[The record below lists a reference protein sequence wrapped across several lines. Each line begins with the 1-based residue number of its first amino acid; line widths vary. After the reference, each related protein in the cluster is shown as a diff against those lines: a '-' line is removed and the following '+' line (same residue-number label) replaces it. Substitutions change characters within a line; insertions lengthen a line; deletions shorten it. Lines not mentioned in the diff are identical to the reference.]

1 MSPIGIRGSAQ
12 RFTEF
17 ASRQLTTLFK
27 FMPTMASS
35 MGLHAYD
42 GMVPDFTKENIEAR
56 VEELNRALAELEEI
70 DPADFDADLNLDYHL
85 LRQGLQ
91 TERFRLGELREHT
104 YNPLFI
110 FWMVDVMN
118 YIKRDY
124 APPEE
129 RITKLVEYEL
139 QVPKLIEQTKAA
151 LELPLAH
158 PHLQIAIQMCTGQ
171 VKYMREDFPR
181 TVAEQLGEH
190 EPLLAEFNEANGKA
204 VEALESYLNFL
215 TEQMPHARPDFG
227 IGAEMFSRMLAV
239 NELVDL
245 PLEYILE
252 VGRANLEAN
261 KAAYIET
268 AHEIEPAM
276 DVREVALMM
285 STDHPTK
292 ETLIPDAADMLEEL
306 RDFIIE
312 SDLVTVPSEVRCKV
326 VETPPFLRWGF
337 AFMDSPGPF
346 EEKATDAY
354 YYVTPVEEE
363 WTEQQAEEWLRR
375 FNYASLCDVS
385 IHEAYPGH
393 YLHFLHASARVTSP
407 VRKVFGSY
415 SFVEGWAHYCE
426 QMMVEEGYRGDTPVL
441 RFAQLSE
448 ALLRNCR
455 YVAAIMMHTGRMTLD
470 EATRF
475 FMENGF
481 MDELP
486 AQKEALRGTFDP
498 GYLNYTLGKLLILK
512 LRDDLKAKEGD
523 SFNLKRFHDSMLAL
537 GYPPVPLVR
546 QYLLGDDNSP
556 IL

>member
-1 MSPIGIRGSAQ
+1 
-12 RFTEF
+12 
-17 ASRQLTTLFK
+17 
-27 FMPTMASS
+27 
-35 MGLHAYD
+35 
-42 GMVPDFTKENIEAR
+42 
-56 VEELNRALAELEEI
+56 
-70 DPADFDADLNLDYHL
+70 
-85 LRQGLQ
+85 
-91 TERFRLGELREHT
+91 
-104 YNPLFI
+104 
-110 FWMVDVMN
+110 
-118 YIKRDY
+118 
-124 APPEE
+124 
-129 RITKLVEYEL
+129 
-139 QVPKLIEQTKAA
+139 
-151 LELPLAH
+151 
-158 PHLQIAIQMCTGQ
+158 
-171 VKYMREDFPR
+171 
-181 TVAEQLGEH
+181 
-190 EPLLAEFNEANGKA
+190 
-204 VEALESYLNFL
+204 
-215 TEQMPHARPDFG
+215 MPHARPDFG

-312 SDLVTVPSEVRCKV
+312 SDLVSVPSEVRCKV

-441 RFAQLSE
+441 RFAQLGE

-523 SFNLKRFHDSMLAL
+523 NFNLKRFHDSMLAL

-546 QYLLGDDNSP
+546 QYLLAEENTP